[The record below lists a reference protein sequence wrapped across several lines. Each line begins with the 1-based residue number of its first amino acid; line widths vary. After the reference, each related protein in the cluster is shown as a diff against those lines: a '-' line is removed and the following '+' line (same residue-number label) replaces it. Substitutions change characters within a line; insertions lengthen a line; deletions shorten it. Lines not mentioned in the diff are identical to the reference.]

1 MGDENIQQCSHQ
13 HKHWCAFLHKAE
25 LYITFRN
32 FLSFRSLVSTISIGL
47 QIKQQVTGPTESG
60 CNELLHQCIVTEA
73 PFLHGFDRI
82 GSLHHWCLPSC
93 RTHPSQ
99 HAVWCLL
106 YSRGTRSTES
116 FRTMCPRTVKQNHD

>member
-60 CNELLHQCIVTEA
+60 CTNSFTSVLSLKLHFFMVLTELDHCITGACHRAEPTQASMQCGVCFIHVVPGALRASEQCA
-73 PFLHGFDRI
+73 QG
-82 GSLHHWCLPSC
+82 
-93 RTHPSQ
+93 Q
-99 HAVWCLL
+99 
-106 YSRGTRSTES
+106 
-116 FRTMCPRTVKQNHD
+116 